1 MIKVL
6 PNLTEGIQIVGFLK
20 DIDENTIKLQ
30 TGEDIEVRM
39 HYIIYNANTY
49 VIMGVTT
56 NCFSEFGI
64 PASLV
69 YGNSSNT
76 TEFTLDA
83 IAPEIINPTNFD

>member
-1 MIKVL
+1 
-6 PNLTEGIQIVGFLK
+6 
-20 DIDENTIKLQ
+20 
-30 TGEDIEVRM
+30 M

-49 VIMGVTT
+49 VIMGVTS
-56 NCFSEFGI
+56 NCFTEFGI

-83 IAPEIINPTNFD
+83 IAPDIINPSNFDTLKSAGLVC